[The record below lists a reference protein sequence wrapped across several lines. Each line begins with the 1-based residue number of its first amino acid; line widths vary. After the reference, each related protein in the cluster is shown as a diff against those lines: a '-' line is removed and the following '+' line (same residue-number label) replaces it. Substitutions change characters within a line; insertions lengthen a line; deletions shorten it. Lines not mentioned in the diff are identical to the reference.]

1 MSELSALKHLS
12 RARETEEK
20 KLAERRR
27 NVLVLILRH
36 LVDYGYVD
44 AYERLSTECNVSLS
58 KVRIIHRIRV
68 LGHAWCARRG

>member
-1 MSELSALKHLS
+1 MSDLTALKHLS
-12 RARETEEK
+12 KARETEEK

-44 AYERLSTECNVSLS
+44 AYERLSTECNVSLT
-58 KVRIIHRIRV
+58 KVGRYH
-68 LGHAWCARRG
+68 LA